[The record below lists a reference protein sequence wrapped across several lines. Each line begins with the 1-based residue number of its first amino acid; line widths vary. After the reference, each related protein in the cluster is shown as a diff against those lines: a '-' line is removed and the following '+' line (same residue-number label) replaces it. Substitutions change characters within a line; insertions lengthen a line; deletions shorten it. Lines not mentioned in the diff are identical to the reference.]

1 MTDTGPP
8 EHLVTASGR
17 RVAYRLSEGS
27 APGVV
32 FCPGLKSDMEGTKA
46 LALEQWCRARGQ
58 ACLRFDY
65 SGHGSS
71 DGRFED
77 GTIGAWKDDALA
89 VLDACSE
96 GPQVVVGSSMGGWIA
111 LLIARERPE
120 RVAGLVLVAPAPD
133 FTRRMWDEE
142 LDAAAR
148 ASLHERGYVELPS
161 EYGDEPYRISR
172 ALIEDG
178 ARQQVLGGPP
188 VRLGCGVRILH
199 GMRDSAVPWR
209 QSLDLAAQLDSPDV
223 VLTFSKQGDHRL
235 STPADIERLCRAV
248 GDLSPARDQ

>member
-1 MTDTGPP
+1 MTDTCPP

-148 ASLHERGYVELPS
+148 ASRCSAARRCGSAAGCASCTACATARCRGGSHWILPHS
-161 EYGDEPYRISR
+161 ST
-172 ALIEDG
+172 
-178 ARQQVLGGPP
+178 ARTW
-188 VRLGCGVRILH
+188 C
-199 GMRDSAVPWR
+199 
-209 QSLDLAAQLDSPDV
+209 
-223 VLTFSKQGDHRL
+223 
-235 STPADIERLCRAV
+235 
-248 GDLSPARDQ
+248 